1 MASIT
6 IKEVAQKANVS
17 IATVSRVLNAKDRVA
32 PETRDK
38 VLEACQELGY
48 APNLQAQ
55 RLKLQRTESI
65 MVVLPFLTL
74 PSIVERLRGVQAALA
89 KSEFDLIPFS
99 VESPEERDKYLLSLS
114 NRSRA
119 DGVLVMSM
127 PITEN
132 QARRFLDINMPVVLI
147 DACHPE
153 MKRVIV
159 DDYSGGKMATNHL
172 LELGH
177 TRIGFISDPLENPL
191 HFSSTA
197 SRYKGFCEALR
208 EANVA
213 IEGQYQIQGRHGRNE
228 ARKMALSML
237 SLPEPPTAIFA
248 ASDTQ
253 AIGVLD
259 AARQLNISVPNEL
272 SVIGYDDIRD
282 ADYVNLTTIKQPL
295 FESGLEGGKALI
307 KLIESGEAAPL
318 ETTLPVSLVVRGTT
332 SAPGN

>member
-1 MASIT
+1 MSSIT

-17 IATVSRVLNAKDRVA
+17 IATVSRVLNVKDRVA

-38 VLEACQELGY
+38 VLEACKELGY
-48 APNLQAQ
+48 SPNLQAQ
-55 RLKLQRTESI
+55 RLKLQRTQSI
-65 MVVLPFLTL
+65 MAVLPFLTL
-74 PSIVERLRGVQAALA
+74 PSIVERLRGVQVALA
-89 KSEFDLIPFS
+89 QSEFDLIPFS
-99 VESPEERDKYLLSLS
+99 VESPEEREEYLARLS

-127 PITEN
+127 PITEH
-132 QARRFLDINMPVVLI
+132 QARRFMDINMPVVLI

-159 DDYSGGKMATNHL
+159 DDYSGGKLATNHL

-197 SRYKGFCEALR
+197 SRYKGYCKALR

-213 IEGQYQIQGRHGRNE
+213 IEEQYQIQGRHGRDE
-228 ARKMALSML
+228 AREMALTML
-237 SLPEPPTAIFA
+237 SLPLPPTAIFA

-259 AARQLNISVPNEL
+259 AAKQLSISVPDEL

-282 ADYVNLTTIKQPL
+282 AGYVNLTTIKQPL
-295 FESGLEGGKALI
+295 YESGLEGGKALI
-307 KLIESGEAAPL
+307 NLIESGEATPL

-332 SAPGN
+332 ATPGI